1 MSAALGAAFRR
12 VVEGE
17 SLDAATMEAAIRAIM
32 SGECPPAQVAGF
44 LVALRMKGES
54 IEEIAAAARVLRA
67 LATPVDLSGLGPI
80 TDIVGT
86 GGDGAS
92 TFNVSTASAF
102 VLAAAGA
109 RVAKHGNRS
118 VSSSSGAADVLEHAG
133 ARLAL
138 TPVEVRDLVERT
150 GFAFLFAPAF
160 HSAMK
165 HAVGVRRELGVR
177 TLFNLLGPLSNPAGA
192 GHGLIGVY
200 SPRWVRPVAE
210 VLAALGAARVL
221 VVHADDGLDE
231 LSVASGSQVAEVR
244 EGQVREY
251 RIDPEQLGVKPGSL
265 QEARVSSPAESLD
278 LLERVLRGRDAGVPT
293 ELVALNAGGA
303 LYAAE
308 LAPDLASGVR
318 RAREVLAAGQAW
330 ERLQDYARATQL
342 QGPTAGL
349 AGGQAEASVAER

>member
-1 MSAALGAAFRR
+1 MSAALGQAFRR

-54 IEEIAAAARVLRA
+54 SEEIAAAARVLRT
-67 LATPVDLSGLGPI
+67 LATPVDLRGLGPV

-138 TPVEVRDLVERT
+138 APTEVRGLIEAT

-160 HSAMK
+160 HGAMK

-200 SPRWVRPVAE
+200 APRWVRPVAE
-210 VLAALGAARVL
+210 VLAALGAAHVL

-231 LSVASGSQVAEVR
+231 LSVAAPAMVAEVR
-244 EGQVREY
+244 DGAVREY
-251 RIDPEQLGVKPGSL
+251 RVDPASLGVREGSL
-265 QEARVSSPAESLD
+265 VEARVSSPSESLAM
-278 LLERVLRGRDAGVPT
+278 LERVLRGRDAGVPT
-293 ELVALNAGGA
+293 ELVALNAGAA
-303 LYAAE
+303 LYAADR
-308 LAPDLASGVR
+308 APDVAAGVGM
-318 RAREVLAAGQAW
+318 AREILADGSAW
-330 ERLQDYARATQL
+330 ERLQQYASLTRT
-342 QGPTAGL
+342 PRDVS
-349 AGGQAEASVAER
+349 EE

>member
-1 MSAALGAAFRR
+1 MSGALAQAFRR

-32 SGECPPAQVAGF
+32 GGECPAAQVAGF

-54 IEEIAAAARVLRA
+54 IDEIAAAARVLRQ
-67 LATPVDLSGLGPI
+67 LATPVDLSGLGPV

-92 TFNVSTASAF
+92 TFNVSTAASF

-138 TPVEVRDLVERT
+138 SPAEVRALIEET

-160 HSAMK
+160 HGAMR

-200 SPRWVRPVAE
+200 AARWVRPVAE
-210 VLAALGAARVL
+210 VLAALGAAHVL

-231 LSVASGSQVAEVR
+231 LSVASPSRIAEVR
-244 EGQVREY
+244 DGEVREY
-251 RIDPEQLGVKPGSL
+251 RVDPESLGVRTGSL
-265 QEARVSSPAESLD
+265 AEARVDSPAASLAM
-278 LLERVLRGRDAGVPT
+278 LEAVLQGRASGVPT
-293 ELVALNAGGA
+293 ELVALNAGAA
-303 LYAAE
+303 LYAADQ
-308 LAPDLASGVR
+308 AADLARGVQ
-318 RAREVLAAGQAW
+318 RAREVLASGEAW
-330 ERLQDYARATQL
+330 TRLQQYATRSRVERL
-342 QGPTAGL
+342 
-349 AGGQAEASVAER
+349 VAEK

>member
-1 MSAALGAAFRR
+1 MSGALARAFRR

-17 SLDAATMEAAIRAIM
+17 SLDAAAMDGAIRAIM
-32 SGECPPAQVAGF
+32 SGECAPAQVAGF

-54 IEEIAAAARVLRA
+54 SEEIASAARVLRD
-67 LATPVDLSGLGPI
+67 LATPVDLAGLGPV

-118 VSSSSGAADVLEHAG
+118 VSSSSGAADVLELAG

-138 TPVEVRDLVERT
+138 APTEVRALIEQT

-160 HSAMK
+160 HGAMR
-165 HAVGVRRELGVR
+165 HAVAVRRELGVR

-200 SPRWVRPVAE
+200 ARRWVRPMAD
-210 VLAALGAARVL
+210 VLASLGAAHVL
-221 VVHADDGLDE
+221 VVHAEDGLDE
-231 LSVASGSQVAEVR
+231 LSVAAPGHVAEVR
-244 EGQVREY
+244 DGDVHEYRVDPSALGVREGA
-251 RIDPEQLGVKPGSL
+251 LA
-265 QEARVSSPAESLD
+265 EARVASPAESLAM
-278 LLERVLRGRDAGVPT
+278 LERVLRGQDRGVPT
-293 ELVALNAGGA
+293 ELVALNAGAA
-303 LYAAE
+303 LYAADQ
-308 LAPDLASGVR
+308 AGDLAAGVR
-318 RAREVLAAGQAW
+318 LAREVLASGLAW
-330 ERLQDYARATQL
+330 ERLQRYASLSR
-342 QGPTAGL
+342 GKPD
-349 AGGQAEASVAER
+349 VAEK

>member
-1 MSAALGAAFRR
+1 MSGALAQAFRR

-17 SLDAATMEAAIRAIM
+17 SLDAAAMDGAIRAIM
-32 SGECPPAQVAGF
+32 SGECAPAQVAGF

-54 IEEIAAAARVLRA
+54 IAEIATAARVLRD
-67 LATPVDLSGLGPI
+67 LATPVDLAGIGPV

-118 VSSSSGAADVLEHAG
+118 VSSSSGAADVLEQAG

-138 TPVEVRDLVERT
+138 APAEVRTLIEQT

-160 HSAMK
+160 HGAMR

-192 GHGLIGVY
+192 GHGLIGVFAA
-200 SPRWVRPVAE
+200 RWVRPMAE
-210 VLAALGAARVL
+210 VLGALGAAHVL

-231 LSVASGSQVAEVR
+231 LSVAASSQVAEVR
-244 EGQVREY
+244 DGEVHEY
-251 RIDPEQLGVKPGSL
+251 RIDPKSLGIRAGAL
-265 QEARVSSPAESLD
+265 AEARVTSPSESLAM
-278 LLERVLRGRDAGVPT
+278 LERVLRGLDRGVPT
-293 ELVALNAGGA
+293 ELVALNAGAA
-303 LYAAE
+303 LYAADQV
-308 LAPDLASGVR
+308 ADVGAGVR
-318 RAREVLAAGQAW
+318 LAREVLASGSAW
-330 ERLQDYARATQL
+330 ERLQQYAALSRVEL
-342 QGPTAGL
+342 KI
-349 AGGQAEASVAER
+349 AET

>member
-1 MSAALGAAFRR
+1 MSSALGAAFRR

-17 SLDAATMEAAIRAIM
+17 SLDAAAMEAAIRAIM

-54 IEEIAAAARVLRA
+54 SDEIAAAARVLRT

-118 VSSSSGAADVLEHAG
+118 VSSSSGAADVLEQAG

-138 TPVEVRDLVERT
+138 APGEVRALIEAT

-160 HSAMK
+160 HGAMR
-165 HAVGVRRELGVR
+165 HAIGVRRELGVR

-192 GHGLIGVY
+192 GHGLIGVFAG
-200 SPRWVRPVAE
+200 RWVRPVAE
-210 VLAALGAARVL
+210 VLASLGAAHVL

-231 LSVASGSQVAEVR
+231 LSVAAPSRVVEVR
-244 EGQVREY
+244 GGELHEY
-251 RIDPEQLGVKPGSL
+251 RVDPAQLGVRRGDL
-265 QEARVSSPAESLD
+265 AEARVASPLESLAM
-278 LLERVLRGRDAGVPT
+278 LERVLRGRDAGVPT
-293 ELVALNAGGA
+293 DLVALNAGAA
-303 LYAAE
+303 LYAA
-308 LAPDLASGVR
+308 DLATDLTGGVR
-318 RAREVLAAGQAW
+318 LAREVLASGAAW
-330 ERLQDYARATQL
+330 ERLGRYTEQSQISASIAAT
-342 QGPTAGL
+342 
-349 AGGQAEASVAER
+349 